1 MNKLCENGDQGGVIE
16 NPPVSIFKKKYL
28 VTLIAASMHAMA
40 MAETTPS
47 AGWNNKGE
55 YVVTDS
61 ENLTGSIYFG
71 GGSTLR
77 VEGGLIQDFDFS
89 EPQDTAENNA
99 LKVSGGRAAQG
110 SIKGKDSTVEITGG
124 EVEEI
129 LVVGDGSGVTVGDG
143 SLNKIYMGGRAST
156 GGGEL
161 SSTVFGG

>member
-1 MNKLCENGDQGGVIE
+1 M
-16 NPPVSIFKKKYL
+16 P
-28 VTLIAASMHAMA
+28 AMA
-40 MAETTPS
+40 MAQTTPS

-110 SIKGKDSTVEITGG
+110 SITGKDSTGAITGG

-129 LVVGDGSGVTVGDG
+129 SAWGDVCGVDGDDGS
-143 SLNKIYMGGRAST
+143 
-156 GGGEL
+156 
-161 SSTVFGG
+161 

>member
-1 MNKLCENGDQGGVIE
+1 MPAI
-16 NPPVSIFKKKYL
+16 
-28 VTLIAASMHAMA
+28 AMA
-40 MAETTPS
+40 KTTPS

-99 LKVSGGRAAQG
+99 LKVSGDRAAQG
-110 SIKGKDSTVEITGG
+110 SINGKDRTVESTSGG
-124 EVEEI
+124 GEEI
-129 LVVGDGSGVTVGDG
+129 LVYGDGSGVSVGD
-143 SLNKIYMGGRAST
+143 SARD
-156 GGGEL
+156 E
-161 SSTVFGG
+161 